1 MNQWMDLAE
10 RVLDGAE
17 VTNQEALA
25 ILNCPDED
33 LLLLM
38 HAAFHIRKRFY
49 GKKVKLN
56 MIMNAKSGLC
66 PENCGYCSQSSIS
79 KAPIES
85 YRMVDKHILL
95 KGAKRAHDL
104 NIGTYCIVASGR
116 GPSNREVDQVVDA
129 VKEIKET
136 YGLKICAC
144 LGLLKPEQAERL
156 KQAGVDRYNH
166 NINTSQRNHS
176 NITTSHTYDDRV
188 NTVETAKQ
196 SGMSPCSGVI
206 VGMKETKQDVVDM
219 ANSLKALDADS
230 IPVNFLHAIDG
241 TPLEGVSEL
250 NPVYCLKVLALFRFI
265 NPAKEIRISGGRE
278 VNLRSLQPLGLY
290 AANSI
295 FVGDYLTT
303 SGQHET
309 EDHKMLHDL
318 GFEVESV
325 EEMKAGLQSACNTE
339 V

>member
-1 MNQWMDLAE
+1 MNQWMELAE
-10 RVLDGAE
+10 RVLDGGE
-17 VTNQEALA
+17 VTEKEALS
-25 ILNCPDED
+25 ILECSDD
-33 LLLLM
+33 DVLLLM
-38 HAAFHIRKRFY
+38 HAAFQIRKRYF

-79 KAPIES
+79 KAPIDS
-85 YRMVDKHILL
+85 YRMVDKTTLL
-95 KGAKRAHDL
+95 EGAKRAHDL

-116 GPSNREVDQVVDA
+116 GPSNRDVDQVVGA

-136 YGLKICAC
+136 YGLKVCAC

-156 KQAGVDRYNH
+156 KEAGVDRYNH
-166 NINTSQRNHS
+166 NINTSKSNHS

-188 NTVETAKQ
+188 NTVETAKK

-206 VGMKETKQDVVDM
+206 VGMKETKLDVVDM

-241 TPLEGVSEL
+241 TPLEGVNEL
-250 NPVYCLKVLALFRFI
+250 NPLYCLKVLALFRFI
-265 NPAKEIRISGGRE
+265 NPTKEIRISGGRE

-303 SGQHET
+303 AGQNET

-325 EEMKAGLQSACNTE
+325 EEMKASLQR
-339 V
+339 

>member
-176 NITTSHTYDDRV
+176 NITTSHTYDNRV

-206 VGMKETKQDVVDM
+206 VGMKETKQDVIDM

-250 NPVYCLKVLALFRFI
+250 HPVYCLKVLALFRFI
-265 NPAKEIRISGGRE
+265 NPSKEIRISGGRE

-303 SGQHET
+303 AGQHET
-309 EDHKMLHDL
+309 EDHQMLHDL

>member
-1 MNQWMDLAE
+1 MNQWMELAE
-10 RVLDGAE
+10 RVLDGGE
-17 VTNQEALA
+17 VTEKEALS
-25 ILNCPDED
+25 ILECSDD
-33 LLLLM
+33 DVLLLM
-38 HAAFHIRKRFY
+38 HAAFQIRKRYF

-79 KAPIES
+79 KAPIDS
-85 YRMVDKHILL
+85 YRMVDKTTLL
-95 KGAKRAHDL
+95 EGAKRAHDL

-144 LGLLKPEQAERL
+144 LGLLKPGQAERL
-156 KQAGVDRYNH
+156 KEAGVDRYNH
-166 NINTSQRNHS
+166 NINTSKSNHS

-188 NTVETAKQ
+188 NTVETAKK

-241 TPLEGVSEL
+241 TPLEGVNEL
-250 NPVYCLKVLALFRFI
+250 NPLYCLKVLALFRFI
-265 NPAKEIRISGGRE
+265 NPTKEIRISGGRE

-303 SGQHET
+303 AGQNET

-325 EEMKAGLQSACNTE
+325 EEMKASLQR
-339 V
+339 

>member
-1 MNQWMDLAE
+1 MELAE
-10 RVLDGAE
+10 RVLDGGE
-17 VTNQEALA
+17 VTEKEALS
-25 ILNCPDED
+25 ILECPDDEV
-33 LLLLM
+33 LLLM
-38 HAAFHIRKRFY
+38 HAAFQIRKRYY

-79 KAPIES
+79 KAPIDS
-85 YRMVDKHILL
+85 YRMVDKTTLL
-95 KGAKRAHDL
+95 EGAKRAHDL

-116 GPSNREVDQVVDA
+116 GPSNREVNQVVDA

-136 YGLKICAC
+136 YGLKVCAC

-156 KQAGVDRYNH
+156 KEAGVDRYNH
-166 NINTSQRNHS
+166 NINTSKTNHL

-188 NTVETAKQ
+188 NTVETAKK

-219 ANSLKALDADS
+219 AKSLKALDADS

-241 TPLEGVSEL
+241 TPLEGVNEL
-250 NPVYCLKVLALFRFI
+250 NPLYCLKVLALFRFI
-265 NPAKEIRISGGRE
+265 NPTKEIRISGGRE

-303 SGQHET
+303 AGQNET

-325 EEMKAGLQSACNTE
+325 EEMKASLQQ
-339 V
+339 